1 MKVLLL
7 GGNGMLGSYIK
18 AFFKHKTNH
27 ELKALDIRKENIA
40 NHIADY
46 DVLINCVGI
55 IKPRV
60 NKIGPVETIKIN
72 SLLPWELQELCL
84 NHDKQMIH
92 ISTDCVFS
100 GKVDGA
106 YSEESPPDATDLYGK
121 SKYLGEIDQLT
132 VIRTSIIGEELKNK
146 YSLIEWVKSSGGKKI
161 NGYTNHHWSG
171 VTCLKLAEFINK
183 MITTK
188 NYWKGVRH
196 VHSNTVDKFELVS
209 DIVAAFNLNVEVNA
223 VADAN
228 YCNRALKSIHD
239 NQIVD
244 GSIRSQLFDLNN
256 FSPLLKL

>member
-1 MKVLLL
+1 MNILLL

-18 AFFKHKTNH
+18 AFFKHKTAHN
-27 ELKALDIRKENIA
+27 LKVLDIRKEQIND
-40 NHIADY
+40 HIADY
-46 DVLINCVGI
+46 DVLINCVGV

-60 NKIGPVETIKIN
+60 SKIGPVETIKIN

-100 GKVDGA
+100 GKTSEP
-106 YSEESPPDATDLYGK
+106 YSEQSPSDAADLYGK

-132 VIRTSIIGEELKNK
+132 AIRTSIIGEELKNK
-146 YSLIEWVKSSGGKKI
+146 YSLIEWVKSCGGLKI
-161 NGYTNHHWSG
+161 KGYTNHYWNG
-171 VTCLKLAEFINK
+171 VTCLKLAEYINN
-183 MITTK
+183 MINTK
-188 NYWKGVRH
+188 NFWRGVRH
-196 VHSNTVDKFELVS
+196 VHSNIVSKFELVS
-209 DIVAAFNLNVEVNA
+209 DIVAAFNLNVEVDP

-244 GSIRSQLFDLNN
+244 GYIRSQLFDLNN
-256 FSPLLKL
+256 FSPLLKI